1 MFHSASDKQTAE
13 MSVNVTCLSSM
24 LCYVTC
30 VFQRAKSK
38 CCQSVLF
45 PYFSNVATLCL
56 CLLAVGVK
64 SIYVPFIIYREFDGL
79 FVSCRYG

>member
-45 PYFSNVATLCL
+45 PYFNNVVTLY
-56 CLLAVGVK
+56 LLAAGVK
-64 SIYVPFIIYREFDGL
+64 SIYVPFINYREFDEL
-79 FVSCRYG
+79 YVSCR

>member
-13 MSVNVTCLSSM
+13 MSVNATCLSGLFCHDS
-24 LCYVTC
+24 C
-30 VFQRAKSK
+30 VSQRFMSV
-38 CCQSVLF
+38 CCLSVLF

-56 CLLAVGVK
+56 LAAGAK
-64 SIYVPFIIYREFDGL
+64 SICVPFFIYCEFDGL

>member
-38 CCQSVLF
+38 CCQLVLF

-56 CLLAVGVK
+56 LAAGAK
-64 SIYVPFIIYREFDGL
+64 SICVPFFIYCEFDGL